1 MRVSLQWL
9 KEYVNIGVS
18 PVELAEL
25 LSMSGTSV
33 DRVIE
38 EGKGLAGVVVG
49 HVIEVRP
56 HPNADNLRIAIVD
69 DGSTMREVVCGA
81 PNLKEGSKYALAL
94 PDARLPAVPDKPLH
108 SATIRGVI
116 SDGMLCG
123 GAEMGLNEDTSGIFE
138 LGRDAPVGA
147 DIKKVLSLEDVI
159 FDLEITPNRPDCMSM
174 VGIARE
180 IAALT
185 GESLNLP
192 RVEVSENGPP
202 MDETAKVLINDPT
215 ECPRYTARAIKG
227 AKVTQSPPWMQRR
240 LRAAGARPINNVVD
254 VTNYVLLELGQPL
267 HAFDLNLL
275 GEKTVVVRLAHHGEL
290 ITTLDGVDRQLDDQA
305 LVIAD
310 ISRPV
315 ALAGI
320 MGGEDSEVTERTVNI
335 LIESAYFEPT
345 SIMRTSKRLGLRT
358 EASSRFERGTD
369 PEGTRLAADRA
380 AQLMADLTGGVVA
393 GGEIDVYPNPI
404 LPVSIDLRPERVN
417 RLLGIQITRYEI
429 VEILNKLE
437 MKIEENEVLEVKVPS
452 FRRDLDRE
460 IDLIEEIARIH
471 GYWGIPA
478 TLPAGGGVD
487 AGLSARQRLEDRVSA
502 ALSARGLMEARTD
515 SFMRIEDLD
524 RLQVPQGDG
533 LRDLVVLM
541 NPLRETGEAMRTTI
555 IPGLLRVAGR
565 NMNRGNKDLALYE
578 KGRAFFAGEP
588 GQLPTEIEYV
598 DIMISGRKGMYGWDG
613 AEREAD
619 FYDLKGVVENLG
631 AALKVKDLT
640 FEIGQRPFMM
650 PGRCAQVFAG
660 EHSVGYLGQL
670 SPEVADAFSL
680 AGDFYVA
687 ELALAPLL
695 DASGTGYEYRSVGR
709 FPSVKVDIAVVVE
722 EAVASGSVE
731 DAIKRSGGDFLQSVK
746 LFDVYHGHQ
755 IPQGRK
761 SLAYALE
768 FSSADRTLTDE
779 EANVELERVIDALRK
794 EFGALIRGRE
804 LDEGEAT

>member
-9 KEYVNIGVS
+9 EEYVNIGVS

-38 EGKGLAGVVVG
+38 EGKGLAGIVVG
-49 HVIEVRP
+49 QVTEVLP

-69 DGSTMREVVCGA
+69 DGSTTRKVVCGA
-81 PNLKEGSKYALAL
+81 PNLEEGIKYALAL
-94 PDARLPAVPDKPLH
+94 PDARLPAISDKPLH
-108 SATIRGVI
+108 SATIRGVK
-116 SDGMLCG
+116 SEGMLVS
-123 GAEMGLNEDTSGIFE
+123 GAEMGVNEDSSGIFE
-138 LGRDAPVGA
+138 LGRDAPVGV
-147 DIKKVLSLEDVI
+147 DINKVLSLEDVI

-180 IAALT
+180 VAALT
-185 GESLNLP
+185 GESLHLP
-192 RVEVSENGPP
+192 SIEVCEKGPP
-202 MDETAKVLINDPT
+202 IDEMVKVLINDPK

-227 AKVTQSPPWMQRR
+227 AKVIPSPLWMQRR
-240 LRAAGARPINNVVD
+240 LLAAGARPINNVVD

-275 GEKTVVVRLAHHGEL
+275 GENTIVVRLAHHGEL
-290 ITTLDGVDRQLDDQA
+290 ITTLDGVDRQLDDRS

-310 ISRPV
+310 MRRPV
-315 ALAGI
+315 ALAGV
-320 MGGEDSEVTERTVNI
+320 MGGEDSEVSDRTTNI

-345 SIMRTSKRLGLRT
+345 SVMRTSKRLGLRT

-369 PEGTRLAADRA
+369 PEGTRYAADRA

-393 GGEIDVYPNPI
+393 SGDADVYTSPV

-417 RLLGIQITRYEI
+417 RLLGTQINRDEI
-429 VEILNKLE
+429 VEILKKLE
-437 MKIEENEVLEVKVPS
+437 MEIEENEVLEVKVPS

-478 TLPAGGGVD
+478 AMPAGGGID
-487 AGLSARQRLEDRVSA
+487 AGLSARQRLENRVVGG
-502 ALSARGLMEARTD
+502 LSAQGLMEVWTD
-515 SFMRIEDLD
+515 SFMQIEDLD
-524 RLQVPQGDG
+524 RLRVPPGDT

-541 NPLRETGEAMRTTI
+541 NPMTETGEAMRTTI

-565 NMNRGNKDLALYE
+565 NINRGNKDLALCE
-578 KGRAFFAGEP
+578 TGRVFFAGEP
-588 GQLPTEIEYV
+588 GRLPTEIECV
-598 DIMISGRKGMYGWDG
+598 DIMISGNNGMYGWDG
-613 AEREAD
+613 ADRQVD
-619 FYDLKGVVENLG
+619 FYDLKGLVENLG
-631 AALKVKDLT
+631 ATLKIKHLT
-640 FEIGQRPFMM
+640 FERGQASFIMQ
-650 PGRCAQVFAG
+650 GRCAEVFAG
-660 EHSVGYLGQL
+660 KQSVGCLGQL
-670 SPEVADAFSL
+670 SPEVAEAFSL

-695 DASGTGYEYRSVGR
+695 DASGTDYEYRPVGR
-709 FPSVKVDIAVVVE
+709 FPSVKVDIAVVVDE
-722 EAVASGSVE
+722 EVASGSV
-731 DAIKRSGGDFLQSVK
+731 DNAIKKRGGDFLQSVR
-746 LFDVYHGHQ
+746 LFDVYRGHQ
-755 IPQGRK
+755 ITQGRK

-779 EANVELERVIDALRK
+779 EANVELERVINSLEM
-794 EFGALIRGRE
+794 EFGAQIRGRE
-804 LDEGEAT
+804 HDEGGAT